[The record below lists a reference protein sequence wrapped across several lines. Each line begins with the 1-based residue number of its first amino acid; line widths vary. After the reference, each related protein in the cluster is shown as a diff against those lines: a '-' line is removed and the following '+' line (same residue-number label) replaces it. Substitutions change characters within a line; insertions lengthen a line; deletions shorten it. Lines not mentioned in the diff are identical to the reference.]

1 MGLPCLRSGER
12 LVLPSLAAAMLSR
25 EDFIF
30 TIGYD
35 GPAAVVDG
43 QAKRRYGSLST
54 RDLAEK
60 GLFRAAYSSAIWSKD
75 PKDLETLVEVYN
87 RLSGSSLSPD
97 SQLERLFG
105 VFPIEVSRSI
115 TL

>member
-1 MGLPCLRSGER
+1 
-12 LVLPSLAAAMLSR
+12 MLSR
-25 EDFIF
+25 EEFIF

-43 QAKRRYGSLST
+43 HAKKRYGSLST
-54 RDLAEK
+54 RELAEK

-75 PKDLETLVEVYN
+75 PRDLETVVEVYN
-87 RLSGSSLSPD
+87 RVSNSSLTVDSPLD
-97 SQLERLFG
+97 RLFG
-105 VFPIEVSRSI
+105 VFLTKVNRSI

>member
-1 MGLPCLRSGER
+1 
-12 LVLPSLAAAMLSR
+12 MLKR
-25 EDFIF
+25 DEFVF

-35 GPAAVVDG
+35 GPAAVIDG

-54 RDLAEK
+54 KELAEK

-75 PKDLETLVEVYN
+75 PKDIETLVEVYN
-87 RLSGSSLSPD
+87 RISGSSLKPD
-97 SQLERLFG
+97 SPLDRLFG
-105 VFPIEVSRSI
+105 VFPIEVNRSI

>member
-1 MGLPCLRSGER
+1 
-12 LVLPSLAAAMLSR
+12 MLSR
-25 EDFIF
+25 EEFIF

-43 QAKRRYGSLST
+43 HAKKCYGRLST
-54 RDLAEK
+54 GELAEK

-75 PKDLETLVEVYN
+75 PRDLETVVEVYN
-87 RLSGSSLSPD
+87 RVSSSSLTVDSP
-97 SQLERLFG
+97 LERLFG
-105 VFPIEVSRSI
+105 VFLINVNRSI